1 MSLHRIP
8 LAGVIGSPIAHS
20 KSPRLH
26 QHWLAKYGIAGD
38 YVPLHVEKDDLR
50 DVLRVLPKMGF
61 VGANVTIPHK
71 VAALEI
77 ADQVSDR
84 ASLIGAANTLI
95 FHEDGKIIAD
105 NTDGYGF
112 LANLKQGAP
121 DWRPD
126 LGPAAVVA
134 GLSICATSMPDA
146 NFILHGDEAELTKL
160 LARHPALQAKVTIQ
174 HAARVVTMDDK
185 PSQVMRHGQ
194 GTSMWG
200 CIDSVR
206 AGEATVA
213 VSCGNTGALM
223 AIAMVLVWRS
233 TRVINFAQAGMALL
247 STYIGFELVQKTGNF
262 WIALPLAMILGALF
276 SALVEILLIRTLI
289 KHSTTGPVAGIVPI
303 IATLGLLGV
312 IRASIGIIWGNQD
325 IQIQPPLS
333 KVGFKVG
340 EETIALSP
348 MNLLVLLTVVG
359 MVILLGF
366 IFQKTNLGLSLRAS
380 AYSPEI
386 AQLAGIRVG
395 AIRTIGWAIAGA
407 AGAAA
412 GLLQTV
418 NGTGAVS
425 PDSLEFSLLLT
436 FGFIAAVIG
445 GLESLPGAVL
455 GALVL
460 GLVLAAVQIY
470 ISGTL
475 VFMIAFALLLLVLLV
490 RPQGF
495 IGAKAG
501 RRA

>member
-1 MSLHRIP
+1 MAQFINML
-8 LAGVIGSPIAHS
+8 
-20 KSPRLH
+20 
-26 QHWLAKYGIAGD
+26 
-38 YVPLHVEKDDLR
+38 
-50 DVLRVLPKMGF
+50 
-61 VGANVTIPHK
+61 
-71 VAALEI
+71 
-77 ADQVSDR
+77 
-84 ASLIGAANTLI
+84 LIGI
-95 FHEDGKIIAD
+95 
-105 NTDGYGF
+105 
-112 LANLKQGAP
+112 GA
-121 DWRPD
+121 
-126 LGPAAVVA
+126 G
-134 GLSICATSMPDA
+134 SIY
-146 NFILHGDEAELTKL
+146 
-160 LARHPALQAKVTIQ
+160 
-174 HAARVVTMDDK
+174 
-185 PSQVMRHGQ
+185 
-194 GTSMWG
+194 
-200 CIDSVR
+200 
-206 AGEATVA
+206 
-213 VSCGNTGALM
+213 ALM

-276 SALVEILLIRTLI
+276 SALVEILVIRTLI
-289 KHSTTGPVAGIVPI
+289 KHSTSGPVAGIVPI
-303 IATLGLLGV
+303 IATLGLLGF
-312 IRASIGIIWGNQD
+312 IRAMIGFIWGNQD

-333 KVGFKVG
+333 KVGFKFG
-340 EETIALSP
+340 EETISLSP
-348 MNLLVLLTVVG
+348 MNLLVLLTVLG
-359 MVILLGF
+359 MVLVLGF
-366 IFQKTNLGLSLRAS
+366 IFQKTSLGLSLRAS

-455 GALVL
+455 GAVVL

-475 VFMIAFALLLLVLLV
+475 VFIVAFALLLLVLLV

-495 IGAKAG
+495 IGTKAG

>member
-1 MSLHRIP
+1 MIQFINML
-8 LAGVIGSPIAHS
+8 
-20 KSPRLH
+20 
-26 QHWLAKYGIAGD
+26 
-38 YVPLHVEKDDLR
+38 
-50 DVLRVLPKMGF
+50 
-61 VGANVTIPHK
+61 
-71 VAALEI
+71 
-77 ADQVSDR
+77 
-84 ASLIGAANTLI
+84 LIGI
-95 FHEDGKIIAD
+95 
-105 NTDGYGF
+105 
-112 LANLKQGAP
+112 GA
-121 DWRPD
+121 
-126 LGPAAVVA
+126 G
-134 GLSICATSMPDA
+134 SIY
-146 NFILHGDEAELTKL
+146 
-160 LARHPALQAKVTIQ
+160 
-174 HAARVVTMDDK
+174 
-185 PSQVMRHGQ
+185 
-194 GTSMWG
+194 
-200 CIDSVR
+200 
-206 AGEATVA
+206 
-213 VSCGNTGALM
+213 ALM

-303 IATLGLLGV
+303 IATLGLLGF
-312 IRASIGIIWGNQD
+312 IRASIGFIWGNQD

>member
-1 MSLHRIP
+1 MAQFINML
-8 LAGVIGSPIAHS
+8 
-20 KSPRLH
+20 
-26 QHWLAKYGIAGD
+26 
-38 YVPLHVEKDDLR
+38 
-50 DVLRVLPKMGF
+50 
-61 VGANVTIPHK
+61 
-71 VAALEI
+71 
-77 ADQVSDR
+77 
-84 ASLIGAANTLI
+84 LIGI
-95 FHEDGKIIAD
+95 
-105 NTDGYGF
+105 
-112 LANLKQGAP
+112 GA
-121 DWRPD
+121 
-126 LGPAAVVA
+126 G
-134 GLSICATSMPDA
+134 SIY
-146 NFILHGDEAELTKL
+146 
-160 LARHPALQAKVTIQ
+160 
-174 HAARVVTMDDK
+174 
-185 PSQVMRHGQ
+185 
-194 GTSMWG
+194 
-200 CIDSVR
+200 
-206 AGEATVA
+206 
-213 VSCGNTGALM
+213 ALM

-289 KHSTTGPVAGIVPI
+289 KHSTSGPVAGIVPI
-303 IATLGLLGV
+303 IATLGLLGF
-312 IRASIGIIWGNQD
+312 IRAMIGFIWGNQD

-333 KVGFKVG
+333 KVGFKFG
-340 EETIALSP
+340 EETISLSP
-348 MNLLVLLTVVG
+348 MNLLVLLTVLG
-359 MVILLGF
+359 MVLVLGF
-366 IFQKTNLGLSLRAS
+366 IFQKTSLGLSLRAS

-455 GALVL
+455 GAVVL

-475 VFMIAFALLLLVLLV
+475 VFIVAFALLLLVLLV

-495 IGAKAG
+495 IGTKAG

>member
-1 MSLHRIP
+1 MIQFFNML
-8 LAGVIGSPIAHS
+8 
-20 KSPRLH
+20 
-26 QHWLAKYGIAGD
+26 
-38 YVPLHVEKDDLR
+38 
-50 DVLRVLPKMGF
+50 
-61 VGANVTIPHK
+61 
-71 VAALEI
+71 
-77 ADQVSDR
+77 
-84 ASLIGAANTLI
+84 LIGI
-95 FHEDGKIIAD
+95 
-105 NTDGYGF
+105 
-112 LANLKQGAP
+112 GA
-121 DWRPD
+121 
-126 LGPAAVVA
+126 G
-134 GLSICATSMPDA
+134 SIY
-146 NFILHGDEAELTKL
+146 
-160 LARHPALQAKVTIQ
+160 
-174 HAARVVTMDDK
+174 
-185 PSQVMRHGQ
+185 
-194 GTSMWG
+194 
-200 CIDSVR
+200 
-206 AGEATVA
+206 
-213 VSCGNTGALM
+213 ALM

-247 STYIGFELVQKTGNF
+247 STYIGFELVQRTGNF
-262 WIALPLAMILGALF
+262 WIALPLAMVLGAVV

-303 IATLGLLGV
+303 IATLGLLGL
-312 IRASIGIIWGNQD
+312 IRAIIGMIWGNQD

-333 KVGFKVG
+333 KVGFKIG
-340 EETIALSP
+340 DETIALSP
-348 MNLLVLLTVVG
+348 MNLLVLLTVLG
-359 MVILLGF
+359 MVLVLGF
-366 IFQKTNLGLSLRAS
+366 IFQKTSLGLSLRAS

-395 AIRTIGWAIAGA
+395 MIRTIGWAIAGA

-418 NGTGAVS
+418 NGTGVVS

-455 GALVL
+455 GAVVL

-475 VFMIAFALLLLVLLV
+475 VFMVAFALLLLVLLV

>member
-1 MSLHRIP
+1 MIQFFNML
-8 LAGVIGSPIAHS
+8 
-20 KSPRLH
+20 
-26 QHWLAKYGIAGD
+26 
-38 YVPLHVEKDDLR
+38 
-50 DVLRVLPKMGF
+50 
-61 VGANVTIPHK
+61 
-71 VAALEI
+71 
-77 ADQVSDR
+77 
-84 ASLIGAANTLI
+84 LIGI
-95 FHEDGKIIAD
+95 
-105 NTDGYGF
+105 
-112 LANLKQGAP
+112 GA
-121 DWRPD
+121 
-126 LGPAAVVA
+126 G
-134 GLSICATSMPDA
+134 SIY
-146 NFILHGDEAELTKL
+146 
-160 LARHPALQAKVTIQ
+160 
-174 HAARVVTMDDK
+174 
-185 PSQVMRHGQ
+185 
-194 GTSMWG
+194 
-200 CIDSVR
+200 
-206 AGEATVA
+206 
-213 VSCGNTGALM
+213 ALM

-262 WIALPLAMILGALF
+262 WIALALAMILGALF

-289 KHSTTGPVAGIVPI
+289 KHSTSGPVAGIVPI
-303 IATLGLLGV
+303 IATLGLLGF
-312 IRASIGIIWGNQD
+312 IRACIGMIWGNQD

-333 KVGFKVG
+333 KVGFKIG
-340 EETIALSP
+340 EETISLSP
-348 MNLLVLLTVVG
+348 MNLLVLLTVLG
-359 MVILLGF
+359 MVLVLGF
-366 IFQKTNLGLSLRAS
+366 IFQKTSLGLSLRAS

-455 GALVL
+455 GAVVL
-460 GLVLAAVQIY
+460 GLVLAVVQIY

-475 VFMIAFALLLLVLLV
+475 VFIVAFALLLLVLLI

-495 IGAKAG
+495 IGTKAG

>member
-1 MSLHRIP
+1 MIQFINML
-8 LAGVIGSPIAHS
+8 
-20 KSPRLH
+20 
-26 QHWLAKYGIAGD
+26 
-38 YVPLHVEKDDLR
+38 
-50 DVLRVLPKMGF
+50 
-61 VGANVTIPHK
+61 
-71 VAALEI
+71 
-77 ADQVSDR
+77 
-84 ASLIGAANTLI
+84 LIGI
-95 FHEDGKIIAD
+95 S
-105 NTDGYGF
+105 
-112 LANLKQGAP
+112 
-121 DWRPD
+121 
-126 LGPAAVVA
+126 A
-134 GLSICATSMPDA
+134 GSIY
-146 NFILHGDEAELTKL
+146 
-160 LARHPALQAKVTIQ
+160 
-174 HAARVVTMDDK
+174 
-185 PSQVMRHGQ
+185 
-194 GTSMWG
+194 
-200 CIDSVR
+200 
-206 AGEATVA
+206 
-213 VSCGNTGALM
+213 ALM

-289 KHSTTGPVAGIVPI
+289 KHSTSGPVAGIVPI
-303 IATLGLLGV
+303 IATLGLLGF
-312 IRASIGIIWGNQD
+312 IRASIGFIWGNQD

-359 MVILLGF
+359 MVVVLGF

-455 GALVL
+455 GAVVL
-460 GLVLAAVQIY
+460 GLVLAVVQIY

-475 VFMIAFALLLLVLLV
+475 VFMVAFALLLLVLLV

-495 IGAKAG
+495 IGSKAG

>member
-1 MSLHRIP
+1 MIQFFNML
-8 LAGVIGSPIAHS
+8 
-20 KSPRLH
+20 
-26 QHWLAKYGIAGD
+26 
-38 YVPLHVEKDDLR
+38 
-50 DVLRVLPKMGF
+50 
-61 VGANVTIPHK
+61 
-71 VAALEI
+71 
-77 ADQVSDR
+77 
-84 ASLIGAANTLI
+84 LIGI
-95 FHEDGKIIAD
+95 
-105 NTDGYGF
+105 
-112 LANLKQGAP
+112 GA
-121 DWRPD
+121 
-126 LGPAAVVA
+126 G
-134 GLSICATSMPDA
+134 SIY
-146 NFILHGDEAELTKL
+146 
-160 LARHPALQAKVTIQ
+160 
-174 HAARVVTMDDK
+174 
-185 PSQVMRHGQ
+185 
-194 GTSMWG
+194 
-200 CIDSVR
+200 
-206 AGEATVA
+206 
-213 VSCGNTGALM
+213 ALM

-262 WIALPLAMILGALF
+262 WIALPLAMALGALF

-289 KHSTTGPVAGIVPI
+289 KHSTSGPVAGIVPI
-303 IATLGLLGV
+303 IATLGLLGF
-312 IRASIGIIWGNQD
+312 IRACIGMIWGNQD

-333 KVGFKVG
+333 KVGFKIG
-340 EETIALSP
+340 QETISLSP
-348 MNLLVLLTVVG
+348 MNLLVLLTVLG
-359 MVILLGF
+359 MVLVLGF
-366 IFQKTNLGLSLRAS
+366 IFQKTSLGLSLRAS

-455 GALVL
+455 GAVVL
-460 GLVLAAVQIY
+460 GLVLAVVQIY

-475 VFMIAFALLLLVLLV
+475 VFIVAFALLLLVLLI

-495 IGAKAG
+495 IGTKAG

>member
-1 MSLHRIP
+1 MIQFINML
-8 LAGVIGSPIAHS
+8 
-20 KSPRLH
+20 
-26 QHWLAKYGIAGD
+26 
-38 YVPLHVEKDDLR
+38 
-50 DVLRVLPKMGF
+50 
-61 VGANVTIPHK
+61 
-71 VAALEI
+71 
-77 ADQVSDR
+77 
-84 ASLIGAANTLI
+84 LIGI
-95 FHEDGKIIAD
+95 
-105 NTDGYGF
+105 
-112 LANLKQGAP
+112 GA
-121 DWRPD
+121 
-126 LGPAAVVA
+126 G
-134 GLSICATSMPDA
+134 SIY
-146 NFILHGDEAELTKL
+146 
-160 LARHPALQAKVTIQ
+160 
-174 HAARVVTMDDK
+174 
-185 PSQVMRHGQ
+185 
-194 GTSMWG
+194 
-200 CIDSVR
+200 
-206 AGEATVA
+206 
-213 VSCGNTGALM
+213 ALM

-312 IRASIGIIWGNQD
+312 IRASIGFIWGNQD

-333 KVGFKVG
+333 KVGFKVE

-366 IFQKTNLGLSLRAS
+366 IFQRTNLGLSLRAS

>member
-1 MSLHRIP
+1 MIQFCNML
-8 LAGVIGSPIAHS
+8 
-20 KSPRLH
+20 
-26 QHWLAKYGIAGD
+26 
-38 YVPLHVEKDDLR
+38 
-50 DVLRVLPKMGF
+50 
-61 VGANVTIPHK
+61 
-71 VAALEI
+71 
-77 ADQVSDR
+77 
-84 ASLIGAANTLI
+84 LIGI
-95 FHEDGKIIAD
+95 
-105 NTDGYGF
+105 
-112 LANLKQGAP
+112 GA
-121 DWRPD
+121 
-126 LGPAAVVA
+126 G
-134 GLSICATSMPDA
+134 SIY
-146 NFILHGDEAELTKL
+146 
-160 LARHPALQAKVTIQ
+160 
-174 HAARVVTMDDK
+174 
-185 PSQVMRHGQ
+185 
-194 GTSMWG
+194 
-200 CIDSVR
+200 
-206 AGEATVA
+206 
-213 VSCGNTGALM
+213 ALM

-247 STYIGFELVQKTGNF
+247 STYIGFELVQETGNF

-289 KHSTTGPVAGIVPI
+289 KHSTSGPVAGIVPI
-303 IATLGLLGV
+303 IATLGLLGF
-312 IRASIGIIWGNQD
+312 IRACIGMIWGNQD

-333 KVGFKVG
+333 KVGFKIG
-340 EETIALSP
+340 EETISLSP
-348 MNLLVLLTVVG
+348 MNLLVLLTVLG
-359 MVILLGF
+359 MVLVLGF
-366 IFQKTNLGLSLRAS
+366 IFQKTSLGLSLRAS

-455 GALVL
+455 GAVVL
-460 GLVLAAVQIY
+460 GLVLAVVQIY

-475 VFMIAFALLLLVLLV
+475 VFIVAFALLLLVLLI

-495 IGAKAG
+495 IGTKAG

>member
-1 MSLHRIP
+1 MIQFMNML
-8 LAGVIGSPIAHS
+8 
-20 KSPRLH
+20 
-26 QHWLAKYGIAGD
+26 
-38 YVPLHVEKDDLR
+38 
-50 DVLRVLPKMGF
+50 
-61 VGANVTIPHK
+61 
-71 VAALEI
+71 
-77 ADQVSDR
+77 
-84 ASLIGAANTLI
+84 LIGI
-95 FHEDGKIIAD
+95 
-105 NTDGYGF
+105 
-112 LANLKQGAP
+112 GA
-121 DWRPD
+121 
-126 LGPAAVVA
+126 G
-134 GLSICATSMPDA
+134 SIY
-146 NFILHGDEAELTKL
+146 
-160 LARHPALQAKVTIQ
+160 
-174 HAARVVTMDDK
+174 
-185 PSQVMRHGQ
+185 
-194 GTSMWG
+194 
-200 CIDSVR
+200 
-206 AGEATVA
+206 
-213 VSCGNTGALM
+213 ALM

-233 TRVINFAQAGMALL
+233 TRVMNFAQAGMALL

-276 SALVEILLIRTLI
+276 SALIEILLIRTLI

-312 IRASIGIIWGNQD
+312 IRASIGFIWGNQD

>member
-1 MSLHRIP
+1 MIQFINML
-8 LAGVIGSPIAHS
+8 
-20 KSPRLH
+20 
-26 QHWLAKYGIAGD
+26 
-38 YVPLHVEKDDLR
+38 
-50 DVLRVLPKMGF
+50 
-61 VGANVTIPHK
+61 
-71 VAALEI
+71 
-77 ADQVSDR
+77 
-84 ASLIGAANTLI
+84 LIGI
-95 FHEDGKIIAD
+95 
-105 NTDGYGF
+105 
-112 LANLKQGAP
+112 GA
-121 DWRPD
+121 
-126 LGPAAVVA
+126 G
-134 GLSICATSMPDA
+134 SIY
-146 NFILHGDEAELTKL
+146 
-160 LARHPALQAKVTIQ
+160 
-174 HAARVVTMDDK
+174 
-185 PSQVMRHGQ
+185 
-194 GTSMWG
+194 
-200 CIDSVR
+200 
-206 AGEATVA
+206 
-213 VSCGNTGALM
+213 ALM

-262 WIALPLAMILGALF
+262 WMALPLAMILGALF

-289 KHSTTGPVAGIVPI
+289 KHSTSGPVAGIVPI
-303 IATLGLLGV
+303 IATLGLLGF
-312 IRASIGIIWGNQD
+312 IRAMIGFIWGNQD

-333 KVGFKVG
+333 KVGFKFG
-340 EETIALSP
+340 EETISLSP
-348 MNLLVLLTVVG
+348 MNLLVLLTVLG
-359 MVILLGF
+359 MVLVLGF
-366 IFQKTNLGLSLRAS
+366 IFQKTSLGLSLRAS

-455 GALVL
+455 GAVVL

-475 VFMIAFALLLLVLLV
+475 VFIVAFALLLLVLLV

-495 IGAKAG
+495 IGSKAG

>member
-1 MSLHRIP
+1 MIQFFNML
-8 LAGVIGSPIAHS
+8 
-20 KSPRLH
+20 
-26 QHWLAKYGIAGD
+26 
-38 YVPLHVEKDDLR
+38 
-50 DVLRVLPKMGF
+50 
-61 VGANVTIPHK
+61 
-71 VAALEI
+71 
-77 ADQVSDR
+77 
-84 ASLIGAANTLI
+84 LIGI
-95 FHEDGKIIAD
+95 
-105 NTDGYGF
+105 
-112 LANLKQGAP
+112 GA
-121 DWRPD
+121 
-126 LGPAAVVA
+126 G
-134 GLSICATSMPDA
+134 SIY
-146 NFILHGDEAELTKL
+146 
-160 LARHPALQAKVTIQ
+160 
-174 HAARVVTMDDK
+174 
-185 PSQVMRHGQ
+185 
-194 GTSMWG
+194 
-200 CIDSVR
+200 
-206 AGEATVA
+206 
-213 VSCGNTGALM
+213 ALM

-289 KHSTTGPVAGIVPI
+289 KHSTSGPIAGIVPI
-303 IATLGLLGV
+303 IATLGLLGF
-312 IRASIGIIWGNQD
+312 IRACIGMIWGNQD

-333 KVGFKVG
+333 KVGFKIG
-340 EETIALSP
+340 EETISLSP
-348 MNLLVLLTVVG
+348 MNLLVLLTVLG
-359 MVILLGF
+359 MVLVLGF
-366 IFQKTNLGLSLRAS
+366 IFQKTSLGLSLRAS

-455 GALVL
+455 GAVVL
-460 GLVLAAVQIY
+460 GLVLAVVQIY

-475 VFMIAFALLLLVLLV
+475 VFIVAFALLLLVLLI

-495 IGAKAG
+495 IGTKAG

>member
-1 MSLHRIP
+1 MIQFFNML
-8 LAGVIGSPIAHS
+8 
-20 KSPRLH
+20 
-26 QHWLAKYGIAGD
+26 
-38 YVPLHVEKDDLR
+38 
-50 DVLRVLPKMGF
+50 
-61 VGANVTIPHK
+61 
-71 VAALEI
+71 
-77 ADQVSDR
+77 
-84 ASLIGAANTLI
+84 LIGI
-95 FHEDGKIIAD
+95 
-105 NTDGYGF
+105 
-112 LANLKQGAP
+112 GA
-121 DWRPD
+121 
-126 LGPAAVVA
+126 G
-134 GLSICATSMPDA
+134 SIY
-146 NFILHGDEAELTKL
+146 
-160 LARHPALQAKVTIQ
+160 
-174 HAARVVTMDDK
+174 
-185 PSQVMRHGQ
+185 
-194 GTSMWG
+194 
-200 CIDSVR
+200 
-206 AGEATVA
+206 
-213 VSCGNTGALM
+213 ALM

-262 WIALPLAMILGALF
+262 WIALPLAMVLGALF

-289 KHSTTGPVAGIVPI
+289 KHSTSGPVAGIVPI
-303 IATLGLLGV
+303 IATLGLLGL
-312 IRASIGIIWGNQD
+312 IRAVIGMIWGNQD

-333 KVGFKVG
+333 KVGFKIG

-348 MNLLVLLTVVG
+348 MNLLVLLAVLG
-359 MVILLGF
+359 MVVILGF
-366 IFQKTNLGLSLRAS
+366 IFQKTSLGLSLRAS

-455 GALVL
+455 GAVVL
-460 GLVLAAVQIY
+460 GLVLAVVQIY

-475 VFMIAFALLLLVLLV
+475 VFIVAFALLLLVLLV

-495 IGAKAG
+495 IGVKAG

>member
-1 MSLHRIP
+1 MIQFFNML
-8 LAGVIGSPIAHS
+8 
-20 KSPRLH
+20 
-26 QHWLAKYGIAGD
+26 
-38 YVPLHVEKDDLR
+38 
-50 DVLRVLPKMGF
+50 
-61 VGANVTIPHK
+61 
-71 VAALEI
+71 
-77 ADQVSDR
+77 
-84 ASLIGAANTLI
+84 LIGI
-95 FHEDGKIIAD
+95 
-105 NTDGYGF
+105 
-112 LANLKQGAP
+112 GA
-121 DWRPD
+121 
-126 LGPAAVVA
+126 G
-134 GLSICATSMPDA
+134 SIY
-146 NFILHGDEAELTKL
+146 
-160 LARHPALQAKVTIQ
+160 
-174 HAARVVTMDDK
+174 
-185 PSQVMRHGQ
+185 
-194 GTSMWG
+194 
-200 CIDSVR
+200 
-206 AGEATVA
+206 
-213 VSCGNTGALM
+213 ALM

-289 KHSTTGPVAGIVPI
+289 KHSTSGPVAGIVPI
-303 IATLGLLGV
+303 IATLGLLGF
-312 IRASIGIIWGNQD
+312 IRASIGFIWGNQD

-359 MVILLGF
+359 MVVVLGF

-455 GALVL
+455 GAVVL
-460 GLVLAAVQIY
+460 GLVLAVVQIY

-475 VFMIAFALLLLVLLV
+475 VFMVAFALLLLVLLV

-495 IGAKAG
+495 IGSKAG

>member
-1 MSLHRIP
+1 MIQFINML
-8 LAGVIGSPIAHS
+8 
-20 KSPRLH
+20 
-26 QHWLAKYGIAGD
+26 
-38 YVPLHVEKDDLR
+38 
-50 DVLRVLPKMGF
+50 
-61 VGANVTIPHK
+61 
-71 VAALEI
+71 
-77 ADQVSDR
+77 
-84 ASLIGAANTLI
+84 LIGI
-95 FHEDGKIIAD
+95 
-105 NTDGYGF
+105 
-112 LANLKQGAP
+112 GA
-121 DWRPD
+121 
-126 LGPAAVVA
+126 G
-134 GLSICATSMPDA
+134 SIY
-146 NFILHGDEAELTKL
+146 
-160 LARHPALQAKVTIQ
+160 
-174 HAARVVTMDDK
+174 
-185 PSQVMRHGQ
+185 
-194 GTSMWG
+194 
-200 CIDSVR
+200 
-206 AGEATVA
+206 
-213 VSCGNTGALM
+213 ALM

>member
-1 MSLHRIP
+1 MIQFINML
-8 LAGVIGSPIAHS
+8 
-20 KSPRLH
+20 
-26 QHWLAKYGIAGD
+26 
-38 YVPLHVEKDDLR
+38 
-50 DVLRVLPKMGF
+50 
-61 VGANVTIPHK
+61 
-71 VAALEI
+71 
-77 ADQVSDR
+77 
-84 ASLIGAANTLI
+84 LIGI
-95 FHEDGKIIAD
+95 
-105 NTDGYGF
+105 
-112 LANLKQGAP
+112 GA
-121 DWRPD
+121 
-126 LGPAAVVA
+126 G
-134 GLSICATSMPDA
+134 SIY
-146 NFILHGDEAELTKL
+146 
-160 LARHPALQAKVTIQ
+160 
-174 HAARVVTMDDK
+174 
-185 PSQVMRHGQ
+185 
-194 GTSMWG
+194 
-200 CIDSVR
+200 
-206 AGEATVA
+206 
-213 VSCGNTGALM
+213 ALM

-262 WIALPLAMILGALF
+262 WIALPLSMILGALF

-289 KHSTTGPVAGIVPI
+289 KHSTSGPVAGIVPI
-303 IATLGLLGV
+303 IATLGLLGF
-312 IRASIGIIWGNQD
+312 IRAMIGFIWGNQD

-333 KVGFKVG
+333 KIGFKFG
-340 EETIALSP
+340 EETISLSP
-348 MNLLVLLTVVG
+348 MNLLVLLTVLA
-359 MVILLGF
+359 MVLILGF
-366 IFQKTNLGLSLRAS
+366 IFQKTSLGLSLRAS

-455 GALVL
+455 GAVVL

-475 VFMIAFALLLLVLLV
+475 VFIVAFALLLLVLLV

-495 IGAKAG
+495 IGTKAG